1 MAEVGWGVHPQVATI
16 RALTRI
22 MPKRSRTS

>member
-1 MAEVGWGVHPQVATI
+1 MAEGGWGVHPQVATI

-22 MPKRSRTS
+22 MAEALTYE

>member
-1 MAEVGWGVHPQVATI
+1 MAEGGRGVHPQVATI

-22 MPKRSRTS
+22 MARRSRTS